1 MFGRREKVG
10 ADQVKKILITGAN
23 SYIGD
28 SVRDYLARTP
38 QSYEVTVKDTVGW
51 KPEAADFE
59 GFDVVFN
66 VAGIAHIK
74 ETKKNRHLYYEI
86 NRDLSISI
94 ARTAKSAG
102 VKQLI
107 LLSTMSVY
115 GMNVG
120 HITKE
125 MPVNPKNAY
134 GRSKAEADAEI
145 KKLEDE
151 KFRFVCLRP
160 PMVYGEGCKG
170 NYQKLRKFALK
181 SPLFP
186 NYKNERS
193 MIFIGNLCEFV
204 KNCIDEEKHGLFF
217 PQDAEYVNTGEMVK
231 KIAEKNGRKIRLTRI
246 FNPAI
251 RILPFGVIKKVFG
264 SLTYEKTETIG
275 KYDFEKGTEGTL

>member
-1 MFGRREKVG
+1 MKRS
-10 ADQVKKILITGAN
+10 LITGAN

-51 KPEAADFE
+51 KPEVADFE

-74 ETKKNRHLYYEI
+74 ETKKNRHLYYEV

-94 ARTAKSAG
+94 ARTAKAAG

-125 MPVNPKNAY
+125 THVNPKNAY

-181 SPLFP
+181 SPLSP

-204 KNCIDEEKHGLFF
+204 KNCIDEEKRGLFF
-217 PQDAEYVNTGEMVK
+217 PQDAGYVNTSEMVK
-231 KIAEKNGRKIRLTRI
+231 KIAEKNGRKIRLTRV
-246 FNPAI
+246 FNPLI
-251 RILPFGVIKKVFG
+251 KLLPFGVIKKVFG
-264 SLTYEKTETIG
+264 SLTYEKTETVG
-275 KYDFEKGTEGTL
+275 KYDFEKSGGF